1 MIINIEVK
9 NRVATYRSVGSDPVC
24 GSNNDVVKFHFDEEW
39 KDVTKKTARFIWGGR
54 YYDQEFEGDC
64 CPVPVFVNL
73 TRVYIGVYAGEP
85 VENEPAWATT
95 KTEIPYQ
102 LSVRCGYEP
111 PHEENEKNYAEEAK
125 GYALEAKAAAEIA
138 IEAADRSESAVRE
151 VQQELESAVREVQED
166 LDSVAQEVQEGFAS
180 LEEQIGQLSGLTEA
194 GSLKLRMSLSEVM
207 DEEGNYSFTFTFGE
221 GKVDPVNGT
230 VLLECQG
237 GGMPN
242 HIRHSLA
249 TTVLSLMRCTFT
261 RFVFEHSDP
270 NNAVIYPT
278 ILNMLS
284 GGEVWKQADISYD
297 GSECRLSDTEWT
309 CGGPRLVVYE
319 NPLQGSRGSEPVAI
333 FLQFPKEL
341 KMLIDELYLDP
352 YNDSSFMRCTI
363 IGYQ

>member
-73 TRVYIGVYAGEP
+73 TRVYVGVYAGEP

-111 PHEENEKNYAEEAK
+111 PHEENEKNYTEEAK

-138 IEAADRSESAVRE
+138 IEAADRSESAVE
-151 VQQELESAVREVQED
+151 DVQEELTSLAEDVRE
-166 LDSVAQEVQEGFAS
+166 GFS
-180 LEEQIGQLSGLTEA
+180 DMEEQLGQLSGLSEV
-194 GSLKLRMSLSEVM
+194 GRLKVRMSLVETTLE
-207 DEEGNYSFTFTFGE
+207 DGNYGATFTFGE
-221 GKVDPVNGT
+221 SRVDPVSGAA
-230 VLLECQG
+230 LLKCQG
-237 GGMPN
+237 ESVTRPVS
-242 HIRHSLA
+242 HSLLS
-249 TTVLSLMRCTFT
+249 TVMTLMRCTFT

-270 NNAVIYPT
+270 NLVLSYPT
-278 ILNMLS
+278 VMNVLS
-284 GGEVWKQADISYD
+284 GGEVWKLADVSED
-297 GSECRLSDTEWT
+297 GSVCRLYDTEWAS
-309 CGGPRLVVYE
+309 GGPRLVVHDD
-319 NPLQGSRGSEPVAI
+319 PKAGSMGSEPVAV

-341 KMLIDELYLDP
+341 KMLIESMYLDVE
-352 YNDSSFMRCTI
+352 SSTSFLRCTI